1 MAYQFKLP
9 DIGEGIAEGEIVKWF
24 VKPGDTINE
33 DDTLL
38 EVQNDKSVEEIP
50 SPVTGTVKNVIV
62 PEGTVA
68 NVGDV
73 LVEIDAPGHE
83 DNEGDSGVAA
93 ESQTPAKPA
102 AEPTVDT
109 ESAGSSSE
117 GVFQFKLPDIGEG
130 IAEGEIVKWF
140 VKPGDTINED
150 DTLLVVQ
157 NDKSVEEIP
166 SPVTGTVKN
175 VIVPE
180 GTVAN
185 VGDVLVEIDA
195 PGHNSA
201 PSTSAPSAEAP
212 KEKVE
217 TSGSASVVEAADPN
231 KRVLAMPS
239 VRQFAREKDVDI
251 SQVTATGKGGRV
263 TKEDIENFLAGGP
276 SSAPA
281 KSEAPEAAAPKEAA
295 PAAESKPAAP
305 AKPFKSNL
313 GDLEERVAMTPTR
326 KAIAKAMVNSKHTA
340 PHVTLHDEVEVSKLW
355 DNRKR
360 FKEVAAA
367 NGTKLTF
374 LPYVVKALTATVKKY
389 PVLNASIDDAN
400 QEIVYKHYYNIGIA
414 TDTDHGLY
422 VPNVKDADRKGMF
435 AIADEIN
442 EKAKLAHDG
451 KLSAEDMRNG
461 TITISNIG
469 SVGGGWFTPVIN
481 YPEVAILG
489 VGTIAQQPIVNAEGE
504 IVVGRVMKLSLS
516 FDHRI
521 VDGATAQQAMNN
533 IKRLLADPELLMM
546 EG

>member
-93 ESQTPAKPA
+93 ESQIPAKPA

-150 DTLLVVQ
+150 DTLLEVQ

>member
-150 DTLLVVQ
+150 DTLLEVQ

-281 KSEAPEAAAPKEAA
+281 KSEATEAAAPKEAA